1 MANFIAFIAF
11 LYFLAFLC
19 YWIVSAI
26 TRKFKKD
33 SSPRPFGFKIAKYL
47 FFASF
52 FIFFAGAVID
62 SEQKKE
68 KLAQTNTEQ
77 VEEKPVVEI
86 QEQEEE
92 SQKTEN
98 GIRNKSYDIEPMK
111 KQLIAKKIDQTEIRL
126 FILQDSSSFLHDN
139 GIEDIEST
147 DFIDCMNLNIFSN
160 EFRQNGKTD
169 LAPIREICYKELKE
183 ENPFKSAYRGLDP
196 FNEYSILGNI
206 INNANGEDFEI
217 VRTGMEK
224 DREGNVQI
232 LVIWEGT
239 YKGEFG
245 EFGVTKTIKNF
256 NIVPNSF
263 DIGDILSKA
272 SIGGL

>member
-1 MANFIAFIAF
+1 MANFIAFITF

-26 TRKFKKD
+26 TRKLKKD
-33 SSPRPFGFKIAKYL
+33 SLPRSFKFRIARYL

-52 FIFFAGAVID
+52 FVFIASVAVD
-62 SEQKKE
+62 DAQKKE
-68 KLAQTNTEQ
+68 TLAQINTEQ

-160 EFRQNGKTD
+160 EFRKNGKTD
-169 LAPIREICYKELKE
+169 LAPIREVCYKELKE
-183 ENPFKSAYRGLDP
+183 GNPFKSAYRGIDP
-196 FNEYSILGNI
+196 FNSFSMLGNI
-206 INNANGEDFEI
+206 VNNVSNGKFEV

-224 DREGNVQI
+224 YKDGTIRI
-232 LVIWEGT
+232 LVVWDGK
-239 YKGEFG
+239 YKGESG
-245 EFGVTKTIKNF
+245 EFGVKKIIKDF
-256 NIVPNSF
+256 ADLQGGF
-263 DIGDILSKA
+263 DIGDILSRM
-272 SIGGL
+272 GDL